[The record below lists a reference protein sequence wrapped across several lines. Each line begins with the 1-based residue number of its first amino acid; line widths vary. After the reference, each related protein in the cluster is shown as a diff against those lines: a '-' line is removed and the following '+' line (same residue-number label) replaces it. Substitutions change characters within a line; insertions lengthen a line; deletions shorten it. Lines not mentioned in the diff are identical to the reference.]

1 MWNFL
6 NSQVI
11 NLHRTMFRR
20 KLGWAIE
27 NEMKAARKRN
37 QSQLKLIL
45 IELVFLSLPKK
56 IILMNHKF
64 KLSKSFPQVDE
75 HEFLIFSRMMQFRFQ
90 QITLESLSG
99 GFAASADDSTF
110 H

>member
-1 MWNFL
+1 MELFKFSSHQFASDDVQKKTGL
-6 NSQVI
+6 
-11 NLHRTMFRR
+11 
-20 KLGWAIE
+20 AIE

-56 IILMNHKF
+56 IILMNQ